1 MELTTITSRTFN
13 QDASGA
19 KRAAQNGPVF
29 ITDRGKPA
37 HVLLSIEAYRRLTGQ
52 RDTIEDLRKRLDRA
66 EDRILALSAPA
77 AEPMRQGRTGSDG
90 ARPSTLAAA
99 EAERDRLQGVVQSLS
114 APQAR
119 PRRWWP
125 F

>member
-37 HVLLSIEAYRRLTGQ
+37 HVLLSIEEYQYLTGKQ
-52 RDTIEDLRKRLDRA
+52 QNMVDLLAMPAGDTLDFEPPRLSGKLYQPA
-66 EDRILALSAPA
+66 ELL
-77 AEPMRQGRTGSDG
+77 
-90 ARPSTLAAA
+90 
-99 EAERDRLQGVVQSLS
+99 
-114 APQAR
+114 
-119 PRRWWP
+119 
-125 F
+125 